1 MIKLNRTMHPRLL
14 LLALLAATTACQRE
28 ADIQPNAQTLA
39 GEVAGT
45 YRTNAYLD
53 PSSVAL
59 SASQMPYAELTTE
72 SDSTVTLVYTK
83 LYPVKSSERISNV
96 VLNRQA
102 DAIQLR
108 VADSSIG
115 TLQTDRIFTN
125 NGMEKQGKL
134 LRVSVQS
141 DLKRSLYFAGFK

>member
-1 MIKLNRTMHPRLL
+1 MNQRLL
-14 LLALLAATTACQRE
+14 LFALLATTTACQRE
-28 ADIQPNAQTLA
+28 TGIQPNAPTLA

-45 YRTNAYLD
+45 YRTNVYLD
-53 PSSVAL
+53 PSCVAL
-59 SASQMPYAELTTE
+59 PADQLPYAELQTE
-72 SDSTVTLVYTK
+72 SDSTVTLIYTR
-83 LYPVKSSERISNV
+83 LYPAKSSQRIPNV
-96 VLNRQA
+96 ALNRQA

-134 LRVSVQS
+134 LRIARQG
-141 DLKRSLYFAGFK
+141 DPQRSLYFAGFK